1 MMMPHMDITRVSLGQ
16 EEKFVY
22 ETGMDQAAQCTVQLG
37 MTPWRVTLAISRGKK
52 FVCGTGTVGISATF
66 IASRLTI
73 QTLVTI
79 VAFMVIK
86 YVYQAGMVH
95 LAIAR
100 QGMIRPWVTSVTL
113 PAAENIV
120 LEDGSVST
128 ATSIVYQEMIQQV
141 ITLATAGLELK
152 SVFPTGSEKTVLFS
166 ARLLMILWVDKSAH
180 LTEADFVPETG
191 MVQDVAFTVP
201 LETTKRGSTLVIL
214 RQGGR
219 FAGKTGM
226 GTTAPRTAYL
236 KKVIGLA
243 ITTAV
248 R

>member
-1 MMMPHMDITRVSLGQ
+1 M
-16 EEKFVY
+16 
-22 ETGMDQAAQCTVQLG
+22 
-37 MTPWRVTLAISRGKK
+37 VT
-52 FVCGTGTVGISATF
+52 
-66 IASRLTI
+66 
-73 QTLVTI
+73 
-79 VAFMVIK
+79 K

-100 QGMIRPWVTSVTL
+100 QRMIRAWVTSVTL
-113 PAAENIV
+113 PAAGEIV

-128 ATSIVYQEMIQQV
+128 ATSNVYQEMIQQV
-141 ITLATAGLELK
+141 ITLATAGLEQK
-152 SVFPTGSEKTVLFS
+152 SVFPTGSGKTVLFS

-180 LTEADFVPETG
+180 LTEADFVLETG
-191 MVQDVAFTVP
+191 MVQDAAFTVP
-201 LETTKRGSTLVIL
+201 PEMTKRGSTLVIQ

-219 FAGKTGM
+219 FAGEIGM

-236 KKVIGLA
+236 KIAIGLA